1 MAFTGRK
8 RSIGPWVVVYLIG
21 VLLGRNI
28 CHHTGWPWW
37 IGFTVIPALFVVA
50 GVGLNALLGKGVRRR
65 PPKDGRPP
73 RRPAGG

>member
-21 VLLGRNI
+21 ALLGRNI

-37 IGFTVIPALFVVA
+37 VGFTAIPALFLAA
-50 GVGLNALLGKGVRRR
+50 GAGLNALLGKSGSRRSSKGKRR
-65 PPKDGRPP
+65 PPPG
-73 RRPAGG
+73 